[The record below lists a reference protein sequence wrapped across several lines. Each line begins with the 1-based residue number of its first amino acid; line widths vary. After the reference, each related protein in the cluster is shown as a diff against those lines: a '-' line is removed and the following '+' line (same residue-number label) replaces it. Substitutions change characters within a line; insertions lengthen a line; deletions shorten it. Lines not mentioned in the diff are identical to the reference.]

1 MTAASLQS
9 SCCARAQLAAQEVA
23 DPVDWLMPLV
33 RLNIVRLNIVRLNT
47 VERQN
52 QPAIGFHRGAPRRI
66 DAPLLRRTQ
75 QAAIGFEQLERFAA

>member
-1 MTAASLQS
+1 
-9 SCCARAQLAAQEVA
+9 
-23 DPVDWLMPLV
+23 MPL
-33 RLNIVRLNIVRLNT
+33 VRLNIVRLNT

-52 QPAIGFHRGAPRRI
+52 EPAIGFHRGAPRRI